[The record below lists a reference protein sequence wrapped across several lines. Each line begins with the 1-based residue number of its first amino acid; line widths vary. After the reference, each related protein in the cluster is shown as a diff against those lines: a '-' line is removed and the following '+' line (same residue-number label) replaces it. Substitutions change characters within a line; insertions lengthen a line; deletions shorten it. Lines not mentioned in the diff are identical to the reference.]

1 MRRLLPLLLLAGC
14 GAAGALDRMKD
25 ADARG
30 DWAALAAATVPAC
43 QGPAD
48 PICAES
54 HALRARGCARMADA
68 PGLSETAR
76 RGLRDCAVESGAAA
90 LAAAGATPA
99 DRRAGWRL
107 AHASALFARRQASP
121 GEAACADN
129 AALLLA
135 AERLRAELPEEPRP
149 RFLAA
154 SARLTAL
161 TRGCGPA
168 TGCAGLATARAL
180 LRDPPPDAAAQWGAL
195 GAGIA
200 LTARRLGCPT

>member
-1 MRRLLPLLLLAGC
+1 
-14 GAAGALDRMKD
+14 MKD
-25 ADARG
+25 ADTRG
-30 DWAALAAATVPAC
+30 DWAALAAAAVPAC
-43 QGPAD
+43 AGPAD
-48 PICAES
+48 PVCAER

-76 RGLRDCAVESGAAA
+76 RGMRDCAVESGAAA
-90 LAAAGATPA
+90 LAAAGESPP
-99 DRRAGWRL
+99 DRRAAWRL
-107 AHASALFARRQASP
+107 AHASVLFTRRQASP

-161 TRGCGPA
+161 TRGCAPGA
-168 TGCAGLATARAL
+168 GCTDLAAARAL
-180 LRDPPPDAAAQWGAL
+180 LRDPPPEAAAQWAAL

-200 LTARRLGCPT
+200 LTARRLSCPT